1 MERALKEKPF
11 IERRTSKMKYYKL
24 MVLTLCLLLIEF
36 SFSISSSVGQTKPIK
51 LPYSLFWPAGHP
63 ITVLATEWGKEIEK
77 RTEGRVTITLLPS
90 GTLTPA
96 DRCYDGVV
104 KGISSIGSSA
114 LSYTRGRFPLM
125 EVLDL
130 PLGYKNALIVAR
142 LSNAFYKKFQP
153 KELADV
159 KVMYFHGTGPTI
171 FHTKRPVRTI
181 EDLKGMKIRTT
192 GLGTKI
198 VTALGATPVAMPMG
212 ETYDALSK
220 GVVDGSTA
228 PIASLEGFKWGEVVK
243 YTTENFGSAF
253 TTVFFVVMNNNV
265 WKSLRL
271 DDRKAIESLN
281 EEWIDKSGKVWDEY
295 DKTGRNFALKLGNQI
310 IPLSKEEDGK
320 WAKRLMSTE
329 DDYVKEMKEK
339 GLPGEEALRFCLDFL
354 KKNQ

>member
-1 MERALKEKPF
+1 
-11 IERRTSKMKYYKL
+11 MKCFKL
-24 MVLTLCLLLIEF
+24 TVLTLCLLLVEF
-36 SFSISSSVGQTKPIK
+36 SFSLSSSIGQTKPVK

-130 PLGYKNALIVAR
+130 PLGYKNALVVAR

-171 FHTKRPVRTI
+171 FHTKKPVKTI

-253 TTVFFVVMNNNV
+253 TTVFFVVMNKNTWN
-265 WKSLRL
+265 SLRP
-271 DDRKAIESLN
+271 DDQKVIESVN

-295 DKTGRNFALKLGNQI
+295 DKTGRNFALKLGNQM
-310 IPLSKEEDGK
+310 IPLSKEEDEK

-339 GLPGEEALRFCLDFL
+339 GLPGEEALKFCLDFL